1 MRLHWTH
8 PDWRPWRWYAAE
20 PAPRERD
27 GPRGDDAVPVV
38 DGVRL
43 VKLPWTHPKWRPWH
57 RYAKPE
63 RAGGGL
69 EEALEGALE
78 VVVRP
83 ERFPWARLV
92 LAALLLAVVAVGGL
106 QGYRAWQAGRGDVDG
121 EGQVFGE

>member
-8 PDWRPWRWYAAE
+8 PDWRPWRWYADLPKAKD
-20 PAPRERD
+20 RD
-27 GPRGDDAVPVV
+27 GDADIPVV

-63 RAGGGL
+63 RAGDGL
-69 EEALEGALE
+69 ETALEGALDI
-78 VVVRP
+78 VVRP
-83 ERFPWARLV
+83 KAVPWARV
-92 LAALLLAVVAVGGL
+92 TLAALLLAVVAVGGL
-106 QGYRAWQAGRGDVDG
+106 QGYRAWQAGRGDVSG